1 MIVAVVRFKIPFSM
15 SLEGARVR
23 FLESAA
29 FFQEADGL
37 KRKYYL
43 FDGKSGGGVY
53 VWETKAHAEKMYD
66 DRFRKTIEEKYG
78 NTPTVDYFEVPVLVD
93 NTIGEII
100 T

>member
-1 MIVAVVRFKIPFSM
+1 MIIAFVQFNIPFEM
-15 SLEGARVR
+15 SLEDARTR

-29 FFQEADGL
+29 FFQQAEGL

-43 FDGKSGGGVY
+43 FDGKTGGGVY
-53 VWETKAHAEKMYD
+53 VWESREAAEKMYD
-66 DRFRKTIEEKYG
+66 DRFRQTIKDKYG
-78 NTPTVDYFEVPVLVD
+78 NTPTVRYIDVPVLVD